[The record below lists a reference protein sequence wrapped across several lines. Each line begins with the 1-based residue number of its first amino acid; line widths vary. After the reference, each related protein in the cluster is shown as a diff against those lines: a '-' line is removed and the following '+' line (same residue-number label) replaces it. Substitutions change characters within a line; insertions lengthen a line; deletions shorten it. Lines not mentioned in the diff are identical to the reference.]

1 MILSI
6 SSSSFL
12 TAAAAAASST
22 SALLGFF
29 ESRSRSRWRSLDR
42 DLDRLF
48 LSLDLERLLRSLDL
62 VLERLLSE
70 KANRKNEIKHQ
81 KFHNNTSTL

>member
-1 MILSI
+1 MTFSAMILSI

-29 ESRSRSRWRSLDR
+29 ESRSRWRSFDR

-70 KANRKNEIKHQ
+70 NATEKIK
-81 KFHNNTSTL
+81 

>member
-29 ESRSRSRWRSLDR
+29 ESRSRSRWRSFDR

-70 KANRKNEIKHQ
+70 KANRKN
-81 KFHNNTSTL
+81 

>member
-29 ESRSRSRWRSLDR
+29 ESRSRWRSRDR